1 MIWLLMLLYAIVH
14 LRNVQCFAHYSTH
27 YLQHSDQS
35 LARKPRQ
42 ATFENDESLNSNG
55 GILFPTDDD
64 NDRFQ
69 KPETSFQNRD
79 GSWNNN
85 RRFQNSRNRGQWFK
99 NGGQNNEDQN
109 DGKWFQNEGGH
120 FHNNNRDF
128 WKRTTTPRPR
138 TTTVPIPGSATRR
151 STCEDQCRATMEYN
165 PVCGTNLVTYT
176 NMQWYKCAL
185 RCGKRIDILAY
196 RACARFR

>member
-128 WKRTTTPRPR
+128 WVSHR
-138 TTTVPIPGSATRR
+138 SAFLKMYLTIRK
-151 STCEDQCRATMEYN
+151 SA
-165 PVCGTNLVTYT
+165 LV
-176 NMQWYKCAL
+176 YKNI
-185 RCGKRIDILAY
+185 K
-196 RACARFR
+196 